1 LFCKP
6 KINIMSQNHVSGN
19 KQDHPHQEGNYN
31 NTASQDANG
40 RAGKTNNNQGMDD
53 MLQESEEQKAGRAH
67 GQKDE
72 GSVKQGERLP

>member
-1 LFCKP
+1 
-6 KINIMSQNHVSGN
+6 MSDNRNVSGN

-31 NTASQDANG
+31 NTVSHDANG
-40 RAGKTNNNQGMDD
+40 GAGRTNNSHAMND

-72 GSVKQGERLP
+72 GSVQQDERMP